1 MAVVISADVINQTEE
16 SARAATRGR
25 EMTKRTHAAFDEL
38 RAAIFEMHVAV
49 VENDSMDGVSPPNAA
64 SVA

>member
-1 MAVVISADVINQTEE
+1 
-16 SARAATRGR
+16 
-25 EMTKRTHAAFDEL
+25 MTKRTDAAFDEL
-38 RAAIFEMHVAV
+38 RTAIFEMHVAV